1 MAPSGDNIRAL
12 EVACCGQQLESFL
25 DDARRILAL
34 ASTCAVLA
42 SSTAVGRRD
51 IVRDW
56 IALQDYL
63 TDVHCERCEEEA
75 LEQFVKEYEE
85 ALEQFVKENFG
96 ESDHSD

>member
-12 EVACCGQQLESFL
+12 EVACCGQQLESFF
-25 DDARRILAL
+25 DDARSILAI

-63 TDVHCERCEEEA
+63 TDVQRCEEEA